1 MSSTTWTVLLVS
13 DATVSVTG
21 EESVAE
27 ALESSPGG
35 SQVTV
40 VDTVPL
46 PEGCEAKE
54 QVKGSV
60 TVPSSPS
67 ATAGITTSWP
77 PLTVHDTPP
86 PRSEVTATSAVMS
99 PSS

>member
-1 MSSTTWTVLLVS
+1 M
-13 DATVSVTG
+13 TG

-27 ALESSPGG
+27 ALDPSPAG

-46 PEGCEAKE
+46 PEGCELKE

-67 ATAGITTSWP
+67 PTAGTTTSWP
-77 PLTVHDTPP
+77 PVTVQATPP